1 MGRNAG
7 IIGKNSAAAGE
18 ALLGMSNLA
27 DKFLNRIGTSAGL
40 GYLYALDYVSN
51 TGGTLTIYSG
61 DSDLSSTL
69 DSYFGNTNGDALF
82 LPNGNYTVDSSY
94 SSNFV
99 HDYSSSIFPS
109 GFYGVFGGHPNEVQI
124 LANANPVSRSE
135 NSIVSWDDAG
145 TISFTAGYMT
155 IRTIEYGTTTYTIP
169 LFHGT
174 GTTDLDYVLLKNVV
188 ISRDGGDAT
197 YLYDNNADTGYIK
210 LLNCTVGNI
219 GSFGSNYSGSL
230 TNKSADNCLF
240 GNSSVLSYVGTTT
253 NCTDGAT
260 ITVDN
265 TTKYLSY
272 DTGTYT
278 DRGHLYGLSDT
289 TWAEPA

>member
-7 IIGKNSAAAGE
+7 IIGKNSADNGQ

-40 GYLYALDYVSN
+40 GYLYALDYVSS
-51 TGGTLTIYSG
+51 TGGTLTTYTG
-61 DSDLSSTL
+61 GSDITATLNSYAGNSS
-69 DSYFGNTNGDALF
+69 GDALF
-82 LPNGNYTVDSSY
+82 LPNGTYTVDSSY
-94 SSNFV
+94 NSNFT

-124 LANANPVSRSE
+124 LANANPATRSE

-155 IRTIEYGTTTYTIP
+155 IRSIEYGTTTYTIP

-174 GTTDLDYVLLKNVV
+174 GTTDLNYVLLKNVA
-188 ISRDGGDAT
+188 ITRDGGDAT
-197 YLYDNNADTGYIK
+197 YLYDNNADTGFIR
-210 LLNCTVGNI
+210 LQNCTI
-219 GSFGSNYSGSL
+219 GEINSFGSNYSGSL
-230 TNKSADNCLF
+230 TNKSAINCLF
-240 GNSSVLSYVGTTT
+240 GNANVSTYVGTAT
-253 NCTDGAT
+253 NCTDSAT
-260 ITVDN
+260 ITADSI
-265 TTKYLSY
+265 TKYLSY

-289 TWAEPA
+289 TWVEPS